1 MILVKKMC
9 HNIKN
14 ILININLLIY
24 LLYIIYYI
32 FIIILDK
39 FLVFT
44 ERLCNKNIYY

>member
-1 MILVKKMC
+1 MILVKMC

-14 ILININLLIY
+14 ILINLY
-24 LLYIIYYI
+24 LLYVIYYI

-39 FLVFT
+39 FLVFN